1 MPPAEPRVVA
11 LLEGSSLGSAYG
23 SFAFCSVVLVE
34 ATDRDGQRRRVVV
47 DTGHI
52 GTRRRLQAVLGE
64 AGLSPADVDVVALT
78 HAHWDHSQNVDLF
91 PAAEIVVSAAEL
103 AYIERP
109 HARDFATPAW
119 TRYLFADRRVRAVQD
134 GDEILPGLTVV
145 AVPGHS
151 AGSIAIAIGQAAGTT
166 VISGDALPTAE
177 AARHRQPRLVFWDL
191 DQAAA
196 SAARLAEVADLVYP
210 GHDRP
215 FRLAGGQ
222 TEYLTPFGF
231 TLTGVARDDP
241 GLTVEPPGPFGGP
254 EDLTPPAA

>member
-1 MPPAEPRVVA
+1 MPPAEPRVRP
-11 LLEGSSLGSAYG
+11 LLEGASLNSDRGG
-23 SFAFCSVVLVE
+23 FAFCGVVLVE
-34 ATDRDGQRRRVVV
+34 AADRDGQLRRVVV

-52 GTRRRLQAVLGE
+52 GTRRRLQAALAE
-64 AGLSPADVDVVALT
+64 AGLSPEDIDVVALT
-78 HAHWDHSQNVDLF
+78 HAHWDHSQNVDVF

-119 TRYLFADRRVRAVQD
+119 TKYLFAERRIRAVAD
-134 GDEILPGLTVV
+134 GDEVLPGLSVV

-151 AGSIAIAIGQAAGTT
+151 AGSVAYAVGQAGGTT
-166 VISGDALPTAE
+166 VISGDALPTAD
-177 AARHRQPRLVFWDL
+177 AARLRQARLVFWDL

-196 SAARLAEVADLVYP
+196 SAARLADLADLVYP

-215 FRLAGGQ
+215 FRLAGGE

-231 TLTGVARDDP
+231 TLTGVAPDDP
-241 GLTVEPPGPFGGP
+241 GLRIEAPAPFGGP
-254 EDLTPPAA
+254 EDLTPP